1 MENHTVTW
9 KITIDTGDF
18 MQNTVLKLNKDDKF
32 LLALKWRHEQK
43 NKKPDIDLMAIMLDK
58 NRKLL
63 SKNDFIFYNNL
74 TSKNGALFHTG
85 DNMSGNSVNDNE
97 TILVN
102 LSKIPQNIKYI
113 RFSVLNSCDSK
124 FSEEISYRI
133 AKMKDIFDNQGSDIY
148 NYNFE
153 DNNFFIYFLVEIERQ
168 DDDFYIYV
176 KNKKI
181 HTTLAQVLSRYD
193 IQLE

>member
-43 NKKPDIDLMAIMLDK
+43 SKKPDIDLMAIMLDK

-85 DNMSGNSVNDNE
+85 DNMSGNGVNDNE

-124 FSEEISYRI
+124 FAENISYRI

-153 DNNFFIYFLVEIERQ
+153 DNDFFIYFLVEIERQ
-168 DDDFYIYV
+168 DDDFNISI
-176 KNKKI
+176 KNEKI
-181 HTTLAQVLSRYD
+181 HTPLAQLLSRYD

>member
-43 NKKPDIDLMAIMLDK
+43 SKKPDIDLMAIMLDK

-85 DNMSGNSVNDNE
+85 DNMSGNGVNDNE

-124 FSEEISYRI
+124 FAENISYRI

-153 DNNFFIYFLVEIERQ
+153 DNDFFIYFLVEIERQ
-168 DDDFYIYV
+168 DDDFNISI
-176 KNKKI
+176 KNEKI
-181 HTTLAQVLSRYD
+181 HTPLAQLLSRYD
-193 IQLE
+193 IQLV

>member
-1 MENHTVTW
+1 
-9 KITIDTGDF
+9 

-32 LLALKWRHEQK
+32 LLALKWRHAQK
-43 NKKPDIDLMAIMLDK
+43 SEKPDIDLMAIMLDK

-63 SKNDFIFYNNL
+63 SKNDFIFFNNL

-85 DNMSGNSVNDNE
+85 DNISGNSINDDE

-102 LSKIPQNIKYI
+102 LSKIPKNIKYI
-113 RFSVLNSCDSK
+113 RFSVLNSCDSV

-153 DNNFFIYFLVEIERQ
+153 DNDFFIFSLVELERQ
-168 DDDFYIYV
+168 DDDFNIYI
-176 KNKKI
+176 KNEKI
-181 HTTLAQVLSRYD
+181 HSTLAQILSRYD

>member
-1 MENHTVTW
+1 MVNHTVTW
-9 KITIDTGDF
+9 KITTDIGDY
-18 MQNTVLKLNKDDKF
+18 MQNTVLTLNKDDKF
-32 LLALKWRHEQK
+32 LLALKFRSEQK
-43 NKKPDIDLMAIMLDK
+43 IKKPDIDLMAIMLDK

-63 SKNDFIFYNNL
+63 SRNDFIFYNNL
-74 TSKNGALFHTG
+74 TSKTGALFHTG
-85 DNMSGNSVNDNE
+85 DTISGNGINDDE

-148 NYNFE
+148 NYSFE
-153 DNNFFIYFLVEIERQ
+153 DNDFFIYFLVEIERQ
-168 DDDFYIYV
+168 DDDFNIYV
-176 KNKKI
+176 KNEKI
-181 HTTLAQVLSRYD
+181 HTPLAQVLSRYD